1 MKPFVRKLH
10 LAGLI
15 LASGLG
21 HARAWLG
28 GLFISKAEANKRSS
42 ERLTELEQEA
52 NESERLD
59 RLRNPSDYLGR

>member
-1 MKPFVRKLH
+1 

-15 LASGLG
+15 LASALG
-21 HARAWLG
+21 HARHWLG
-28 GLFISKAEANKRSS
+28 GFFLSKAEANRRSS
-42 ERLTELEQEA
+42 ERLTEMEEEA